1 MLVYVVLLNVAVAV
15 LLEGFLSSMTEND
28 MELKAQL
35 GTLEYSKISGSL
47 DPLIASFSSFDSA
60 DQLRQMIGNL
70 FKHLDGN
77 SSNSVSFL
85 EFKEGLEALDI
96 QPALHIAEEDWDQF
110 TDHGKFL
117 DDNGALDDERFQRCM
132 HEELKIY
139 SQRIISHQMRQAMAY
154 GKENAL
160 DYFAHKMQMVEV
172 FTVSKRLSDLIRD
185 LNEHG
190 VSHNVT
196 SSYTVSPS
204 NHGSG
209 GNTKLHAAA
218 GSEAGFLHCTHTAKS
233 DWLVHVSGLA
243 SPAENSR
250 EGEWKEVRDLL
261 QQLAAEQRELRVGV
275 NVLREGQQELRL
287 GQQRLELTIGA
298 KGGTGSSGILTH
310 AQSPELMSASS
321 IPAANEQQ
329 ENVAHKSAAN
339 EQQES
344 VAHNPDAEEEK
355 FSSQNVGF
363 TYAEAARGRRRADSA
378 NDEMQ
383 RDMKQKTTTELLRE
397 RLLAQQEAFDAA
409 MAALRVSACEEF
421 GHFEDVP
428 RRTESAI
435 NLSSSPKPRGT
446 EFNKLLEHLGCE
458 LTKLRETRDQLVGV
472 KRAQLS
478 PSKVVCVCVCM
489 CVCVCE
495 SVTDWVSE

>member
-1 MLVYVVLLNVAVAV
+1 MTAVLRPLIRLGEADGRQFFALWTCAFFISYILLVYVVILNVAVAV
-15 LLEGFLSSMTEND
+15 LLEGFLCSMSEDD

-35 GTLEYSKISGSL
+35 GTMEYAKISGSL
-47 DPLIASFSSFDSA
+47 DPLIASFSSFDNA

-70 FKHLDGN
+70 FKHLDAN
-77 SSNSVSFL
+77 SSNSVNFL
-85 EFKEGLEALDI
+85 EFKEGLEALDV
-96 QPALHIAEEDWDQF
+96 QPALNINEEDWDQF

-117 DDNGALDDERFQRCM
+117 DDDGALDDKRFELCM
-132 HEELKIY
+132 HEELKTY
-139 SQRIISHQMRQAMAY
+139 SQRIISHQMRQAMVY

-275 NVLREGQQELRL
+275 NVLREGQQELRI

-355 FSSQNVGF
+355 CSSMKHVGF
-363 TYAEAARGRRRADSA
+363 TYA
-378 NDEMQ
+378 
-383 RDMKQKTTTELLRE
+383 
-397 RLLAQQEAFDAA
+397 
-409 MAALRVSACEEF
+409 SACEEF
-421 GHFEDVP
+421 GNFEDVP

-446 EFNKLLEHLGCE
+446 EFNGFLEHLECK